1 MKIIY
6 KNTNVDGRK
15 PATSAITTGEIA
27 VNYNANNPRIMTED
41 SNGEIASFLPESN
54 INKRID
60 DINKEIST
68 MDGSVK
74 ENLAN
79 IGLIQDWM
87 NTPITIDEIEN
98 LMGEV

>member
-1 MKIIY
+1 
-6 KNTNVDGRK
+6 
-15 PATSAITTGEIA
+15 
-27 VNYNANNPRIMTED
+27 
-41 SNGEIASFLPESN
+41 
-54 INKRID
+54 
-60 DINKEIST
+60 

-79 IGLIQDWM
+79 IGFIQNWM